1 MFRSALVTTILL
13 WFASSQIAAA
23 QTFSDVPASHWAH
36 SQVEIL
42 AANGITAGC
51 GNGNYCPED
60 SVNRAQM
67 AVFLER
73 SMNGSDY
80 VPPAASGNVFLDV
93 GAGDFAAN
101 FIEQLYNDGI
111 TAGCGNNNYCP
122 DAGVSRAQMAVFLLR
137 AKYGSG
143 YSPSAATGV
152 FSDVDLGYWAAS
164 WIEALAAEGITAG
177 CGNGSFCPEEAVTR
191 AQMAVFLVR
200 TFDLSLIP
208 VPPRLTLTGVAS
220 DVALA
225 GANITARV
233 FVAGSSG
240 SSWND
245 FVSMADANGAF
256 SVEIDAQHANDFVV
270 VQADGVDGNIGIR
283 LVSLLGSA
291 GSLDGRAVDSTI
303 DVSNYGALEISP
315 ASTSMAVLAERIHG
329 GQIFD
334 DSALDSGQRRIL
346 SPDFLQMASAIKT
359 FIDNPQISLP
369 AGTAN
374 TLELVSNLVTY
385 ADLLALLESSYPD
398 QLQLATESIPD
409 SLTLGFSPDSLPG
422 TTYLA
427 NLQEHP
433 YAVLVYELVRN
444 TDGTGGVVMSNG
456 DASATWAIG
465 FGGEIIIDL
474 ENSPVTEQLVPNPGP
489 TGPFPWVTGRSH
501 VDRLTIRR
509 IGEGVNSQQLLVLR
523 RVVTEYPENPE
534 LQTEVVTDGVT
545 DRNLFVGI
553 ASDQVLPLTSDDLT
567 GRKMATSYFHQENN
581 ALTTW
586 YHPEVGSDVLTF
598 NANGTG
604 ITSRRLLTFVWSI
617 DPQGAA
623 IIRFANGDENKL
635 AMYASENLVNR
646 LFVVGD
652 LADGRRMAN
661 GGHLIPQDPSVSF
674 SEALLTNRRYRA
686 VQSIFAPYYILDFLF
701 FPNGEGCKESNWSD
715 GSSEVEVTGWT
726 ATAGELMDLFRYNPS
741 FPDTPYWRRNWEL
754 IGIETGQFGDRYWV
768 VETVEKGVLGDPSY
782 PFADPAISPGRINAY
797 EFIQD
802 LAGQPNPCIPPP

>member
-1 MFRSALVTTILL
+1 MFRTALVTTILL
-13 WFASSQIAAA
+13 WLAGTQIAAA
-23 QTFSDVPASHWAH
+23 QTFSDVPTNHWAH
-36 SQVEIL
+36 SYVETL

-73 SMNGSDY
+73 GMNGSDY

-111 TAGCGNNNYCP
+111 TAGCGNNNYCS
-122 DAGVSRAQMAVFLLR
+122 GVEVTRGQMAVFLLR
-137 AKYGSG
+137 AKYGAG
-143 YSPSAATGV
+143 YAPSAATGV
-152 FSDVDLGYWAAS
+152 FNDVDLGYWAAS

-177 CGNGSFCPEEAVTR
+177 CGDGIYCPDATVSR

-200 TFDLSLIP
+200 TFDLSP
-208 VPPRLTLTGVAS
+208 NPAPPRLTLTGIVS

-233 FVAGSSG
+233 FAAGSSG
-240 SSWND
+240 NSWND
-245 FVSMADANGAF
+245 FVSIADATGAF
-256 SVEIDAQHANDFVV
+256 SVEVDAQKADDFVV
-270 VQADGVDGNIGIR
+270 LQADGVGANVGIR

-303 DVSNYGALEISP
+303 DVSHYGALEVSHV
-315 ASTSMAVLAERIHG
+315 STSMAVLAKQIHG
-329 GQIFD
+329 GQILD
-334 DSALDSGQRRIL
+334 DGALDSAQRRIL

-359 FIDNPQISLP
+359 FIDNPGIGLL

-385 ADLLALLESSYPD
+385 AEFLAILESSYPD
-398 QLQLATESIPD
+398 QLQLATASISD
-409 SLTLGFSPDSLPG
+409 SLTLGFGPNSLPG

-433 YAVLVYELVRN
+433 YAVLVYELIRN
-444 TDGTGGVVMSNG
+444 TDGTGSVAMSG
-456 DASATWAIG
+456 GEASATWAIG

-474 ENSPVTEQLVPNPGP
+474 ENSPVTEQPVPNPGP
-489 TGPFPWVTGRSH
+489 TGQFPWVMGRSH
-501 VDRLTIRR
+501 ADRLTIRR
-509 IGEGVNSQQLLVLR
+509 IGEGLNSQQVLVLR

-534 LQTEVVTDGVT
+534 LQTEVVTDSVT

-553 ASDQVLPLTSDDLT
+553 ASGQALSLSPEDLT

-586 YHPEVGSDVLTF
+586 YHPEVGADVLTF

-604 ITSRRLLTFVWSI
+604 ITARRLMTFVWSI
-617 DPQGAA
+617 NSDGAA

-635 AMYASENLVNR
+635 TMYASENLANR
-646 LFVVGD
+646 IFVVGD
-652 LADGRRMAN
+652 LADGRKMTN
-661 GGHLIPQDPSVSF
+661 GGHLIPQDASVSF
-674 SEALLTNRRYRA
+674 STEMLTNRRYRA
-686 VQSIFAPYYILDFLF
+686 VQSILAPYYILDFLF
-701 FPNGEGCKESNWSD
+701 FPDGEGCKDLSWSD
-715 GSSEVEVTGWT
+715 GSSTVEVTEW
-726 ATAGELMDLFRYNPS
+726 ASTAGELMDLFRYRPGSPDIPS
-741 FPDTPYWRRNWEL
+741 RRRSWEL
-754 IGIETGQFGDRYWV
+754 IAIETGQFGDRYWV
-768 VETVEKGVLGDPSY
+768 VETVESGPQDPLYS
-782 PFADPAISPGRINAY
+782 FADPAIYPGRINAY
-797 EFIQD
+797 EYIQD
-802 LAGQPNPCIPPP
+802 LVGQSNPCIPPP